1 MSEREKRFQEAINQ
15 GHSAAWDQN
24 WDRAAAFYKQ
34 ALDEKPDDPKA
45 LNNLALAYFEMQEYA
60 EALKTYLKVA
70 EKTPNDPVPL
80 EKASTLYEYLKKP
93 EVGAEVAVR
102 AAELYLQNKDIEKA
116 IENWS
121 LAVRM
126 NPEHMAAHS
135 RLAVVFERM
144 GRKPQAVREY
154 LHIASLMQHSGE
166 KERAVQAVNRALGI
180 SPNSEEAHQALE
192 MLRKG
197 MELPKP
203 ARPTGGTGPIVETQ
217 QPQLAATKEK
227 SDDVLNPVEEAAK
240 KALAALAN
248 LFFEQTSEDQ
258 DAQTVRRGLQSIV
271 DGTGPLFAK
280 NVDTTKLMLHLGQ
293 AVESLTRD
301 NKSEAADSLKHVIDI
316 GLHHP
321 AAYFSLGRLWM
332 DSDRLESA
340 IRHLQRSVS
349 HVDFA
354 LGSRLLLGEA
364 LCKRG
369 QIHEASIE
377 YLEALSLADA
387 IVVGPMHSDGL
398 RQLYE
403 PVIEAQAQNKDEK
416 QSAQLCKTLSDLL
429 MRPQWLKHLKNV
441 RQQLL
446 PQDENGDIPTPLAEA
461 LTEASS
467 SEVVIAMSAVRQ
479 LAREGRHM
487 AALEE
492 ALFALQHAP
501 TYLPLHIAIGELLM
515 SGGQL
520 QAATEKFM
528 VVARSYSVRGETG
541 RAIDMLRK
549 LVEMSP
555 MDLSAR
561 TRLID
566 QLIARGEAEAAIEE
580 YIKMA
585 EVHYS
590 LAELVEARKTYS
602 RALRYAQQVGVG
614 ANWRVRILHRIA
626 DIDVQSL
633 NWRQAMTVYEQICA
647 LKPDDIE
654 AFQHL
659 IDLNF
664 RLGERAQALAFL
676 ENLFNFMNKEKRSES
691 MLKFLEEL
699 VEERP
704 QQAMIRQYLAEQY
717 QIMGRQTDAVAEF
730 DRAGEILLD
739 GGDKDG
745 AVRVIQRIID
755 LKPPNVKKYLQ
766 LSERIKSN

>member
-1 MSEREKRFQEAINQ
+1 
-15 GHSAAWDQN
+15 
-24 WDRAAAFYKQ
+24 
-34 ALDEKPDDPKA
+34 
-45 LNNLALAYFEMQEYA
+45 MQEYSD
-60 EALKTYLKVA
+60 ALKTYLKVA
-70 EKTPNDPVPL
+70 EKTPRDPIPL

-102 AAELYLQNKDIEKA
+102 AAELYLQNKDVEKA

-126 NPEHMAAHS
+126 NPAHMVAHS
-135 RLAVVFERM
+135 RLAMVFERM

-166 KERAVQAVNRALGI
+166 KEKAVQAVNRALGI
-180 SPNSEEAHQALE
+180 LPNSEEANQALE

-197 MELPKP
+197 VSLPKP
-203 ARPTGGTGPIVETQ
+203 ARPQGGTGPIVEGQ
-217 QPQLAATKEK
+217 QPQLVASKEK
-227 SDDVLNPVEEAAK
+227 PDEELNPVEEAAK

-248 LFFEQTSEDQ
+248 LFFEQTSEEQ

-271 DGTGPLFAK
+271 DGTGPLFSK
-280 NVDTTKLMLHLGQ
+280 NVDKTKLMLHLGQ
-293 AVESLTRD
+293 AVDALTKD

-364 LCKRG
+364 LLKRG
-369 QIHEASIE
+369 QTHDASIE

-387 IVVGPMHSDGL
+387 SVVDPSHSDGL

-403 PVIEAQAQNKDEK
+403 PVIEAQVQSKDEK
-416 QSAQLCKTLSDLL
+416 QSAQLCKTLSELL
-429 MRPQWLKHLKNV
+429 MRPKWAKHLKNV

-446 PQDENGDIPTPLAEA
+446 PQDETSDTPTP

-479 LAREGRHM
+479 LAREGRYM

-501 TYLPLHIAIGELLM
+501 TYLPLHISIGELLV
-515 SGGQL
+515 SNHQT
-520 QAATEKFM
+520 QAAAEKFM

-541 RAIDMLRK
+541 RAIEMLRK
-549 LVEMSP
+549 LVDMSP

-566 QLIARGEAEAAIEE
+566 QLITRGEAEAAIEE

-585 EVHYS
+585 EVHYA

-602 RALRYAQQVGVG
+602 RALRYAQQAGVG
-614 ANWRVRILHRIA
+614 ANWKVRILHRIA

-647 LKPDDIE
+647 LKPDDME
-654 AFQHL
+654 AFGVDKPQDKGIETSGDSRVKSTDGKRKGFIIIKIHSHG
-659 IDLNF
+659 F
-664 RLGERAQALAFL
+664 RSHVAVPDGECL
-676 ENLFNFMNKEKRSES
+676 
-691 MLKFLEEL
+691 
-699 VEERP
+699 RP
-704 QQAMIRQYLAEQY
+704 
-717 QIMGRQTDAVAEF
+717 
-730 DRAGEILLD
+730 
-739 GGDKDG
+739 
-745 AVRVIQRIID
+745 
-755 LKPPNVKKYLQ
+755 
-766 LSERIKSN
+766 S

>member
-15 GHSAAWDQN
+15 GHSAAWDQD
-24 WDRAAAFYKQ
+24 WGRAAAFYQQ
-34 ALDEKPDDPKA
+34 ALEEKTDDPKA
-45 LNNLALAYFEMQEYA
+45 LSNLALAYFEMQEYSD
-60 EALKTYLKVA
+60 ALKTYLKVA
-70 EKTPNDPVPL
+70 EKTPNDPIPL

-93 EVGAEVAVR
+93 EVGAGVAVR
-102 AAELYLQNKDIEKA
+102 AAELYLQNKDVEKA

-126 NPEHMAAHS
+126 NPEHMVAHS

-166 KERAVQAVNRALGI
+166 KEKAVQAVNRALGI
-180 SPNSEEAHQALE
+180 LPNSEEANQALE

-197 MELPKP
+197 VNLPKP
-203 ARPTGGTGPIVETQ
+203 ARPQGGTGPIIESQ
-217 QPQLAATKEK
+217 QPQLAAPKDK
-227 SDDVLNPVEEAAK
+227 PDDELDPIEEAAK
-240 KALAALAN
+240 KALTALAN
-248 LFFEQTSEDQ
+248 LFFEQTSEEQ

-271 DGTGPLFAK
+271 DGTGPLFSK
-280 NVDTTKLMLHLGQ
+280 NVDKTKLMLHLGQ
-293 AVESLTRD
+293 AVESLTRG
-301 NKSEAADSLKHVIDI
+301 NKTEAADSLKHVIDI

-321 AAYFSLGRLWM
+321 AAYFSLGQLWM
-332 DSDRLESA
+332 EGDRLESA

-364 LCKRG
+364 LTKRG
-369 QIHEASIE
+369 QIHDASIE

-387 IVVGPMHSDGL
+387 SVVGPMQSDGL

-403 PVIEAQAQNKDEK
+403 PVIEAQTQNKDEK
-416 QSAQLCKTLSDLL
+416 KSAQLCKTLSELL
-429 MRPQWLKHLKNV
+429 MRPQWRKHLKNV

-479 LAREGRHM
+479 LARDGRHM

-501 TYLPLHIAIGELLM
+501 TYLPLHIVIGELLM
-515 SGGQL
+515 SGDQL
-520 QAATEKFM
+520 QAAAEKFM

-549 LVEMSP
+549 LVDMSP

-585 EVHYS
+585 EVHYA

-602 RALRYAQQVGVG
+602 RAMRYAQQVGVG
-614 ANWRVRILHRIA
+614 VNWKARILHRIA

-633 NWRQAMTVYEQICA
+633 NWRQAMTVYEQICV

-664 RLGERAQALAFL
+664 RLGERAQALATL
-676 ENLFNFMNKEKRSES
+676 ENLIKFMNKEKRTDSL
-691 MLKFLEEL
+691 LKFLEDL
-699 VEERP
+699 AEERP
-704 QQAMIRQYLAEQY
+704 QQAMIRRYLAEQF
-717 QIMGRQTDAVAEF
+717 QLMGRQSDAIAEF
-730 DRAGEILLD
+730 DRVGEILLD
-739 GGDKDG
+739 AGDKD
-745 AVRVIQRIID
+745 AAINVIQRIID
-755 LKPPNVKKYLQ
+755 LKPPNVEKYIQ
-766 LSERIKSN
+766 LRDRIKAN

>member
-1 MSEREKRFQEAINQ
+1 
-15 GHSAAWDQN
+15 
-24 WDRAAAFYKQ
+24 
-34 ALDEKPDDPKA
+34 
-45 LNNLALAYFEMQEYA
+45 
-60 EALKTYLKVA
+60 
-70 EKTPNDPVPL
+70 
-80 EKASTLYEYLKKP
+80 
-93 EVGAEVAVR
+93 
-102 AAELYLQNKDIEKA
+102 
-116 IENWS
+116 
-121 LAVRM
+121 
-126 NPEHMAAHS
+126 
-135 RLAVVFERM
+135 
-144 GRKPQAVREY
+144 
-154 LHIASLMQHSGE
+154 
-166 KERAVQAVNRALGI
+166 
-180 SPNSEEAHQALE
+180 
-192 MLRKG
+192 
-197 MELPKP
+197 
-203 ARPTGGTGPIVETQ
+203 
-217 QPQLAATKEK
+217 
-227 SDDVLNPVEEAAK
+227 
-240 KALAALAN
+240 
-248 LFFEQTSEDQ
+248 
-258 DAQTVRRGLQSIV
+258 
-271 DGTGPLFAK
+271 
-280 NVDTTKLMLHLGQ
+280 
-293 AVESLTRD
+293 
-301 NKSEAADSLKHVIDI
+301 
-316 GLHHP
+316 
-321 AAYFSLGRLWM
+321 
-332 DSDRLESA
+332 
-340 IRHLQRSVS
+340 
-349 HVDFA
+349 
-354 LGSRLLLGEA
+354 
-364 LCKRG
+364 
-369 QIHEASIE
+369 
-377 YLEALSLADA
+377 
-387 IVVGPMHSDGL
+387 
-398 RQLYE
+398 
-403 PVIEAQAQNKDEK
+403 
-416 QSAQLCKTLSDLL
+416 
-429 MRPQWLKHLKNV
+429 
-441 RQQLL
+441 
-446 PQDENGDIPTPLAEA
+446 
-461 LTEASS
+461 
-467 SEVVIAMSAVRQ
+467 MSAVRQ

-730 DRAGEILLD
+730 DRAGEIFLD